1 MDLKLLDRVA
11 IVTGASKGIGLAV
24 TRSLLEEGAKVVAVS
39 RRMTPEL
46 KDLGGV
52 GLLHVSADLMDP
64 DAPGRIVDRA
74 VGHFGALDI
83 LVNNAGGPPPRYHH
97 ASHWILRR

>member
-24 TRSLLEEGAKVVAVS
+24 TRSLLEEGAKVVAAS

-46 KDLGGV
+46 KDLEGV

-64 DAPGRIVDRA
+64 DAAGPDRRSRDRA
-74 VGHFGALDI
+74 
-83 LVNNAGGPPPRYHH
+83 
-97 ASHWILRR
+97 LRCP